1 MLRGCSMLRGRSML
15 RGCSM
20 AILLVPCI
28 PATACA
34 CACTD
39 TYHHSARCVEVR
51 MKGRVVFDALLD
63 DVDFPQKKSVV
74 SILVSRKK
82 PVVSSR

>member
-15 RGCSM
+15 RRCSM
-20 AILLVPCI
+20 SILLVPCI
-28 PATACA
+28 PAIA

-39 TYHHSARCVEVR
+39 TYHHPVRCVEVR

-74 SILVSRKK
+74 SSR
-82 PVVSSR
+82 